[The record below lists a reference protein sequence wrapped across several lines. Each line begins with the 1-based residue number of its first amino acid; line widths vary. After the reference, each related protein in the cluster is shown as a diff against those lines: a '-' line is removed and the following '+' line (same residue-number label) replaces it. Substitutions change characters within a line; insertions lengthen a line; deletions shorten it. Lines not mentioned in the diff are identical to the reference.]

1 MIALPGP
8 LINTT
13 SPSDIAIFSLK
24 MGKKRGFFMRQLDFR
39 KTPHFN
45 GKGPAGAWWRAYL
58 LVGASNC
65 SPHFGLRKGVN
76 TGFLEKCQKI
86 RMG

>member
-1 MIALPGP
+1 
-8 LINTT
+8 
-13 SPSDIAIFSLK
+13 
-24 MGKKRGFFMRQLDFR
+24 MRQLDFR

-76 TGFLEKCQKI
+76 TGFLAKCQKI

>member
-13 SPSDIAIFSLK
+13 SPSDIAIFPVK
-24 MGKKRGFFMRQLDFR
+24 NPEKWGFFMRQLKFR
-39 KTPHFN
+39 KTPVFN

-76 TGFLEKCQKI
+76 TGFLAKRQKI